1 MSIQELVLDF
11 VNVKGQELS
20 SKVEENQSIE
30 ADLQQINDMWNSV
43 QEMVSERT
51 KDLRRMVA
59 ELSDFEEDLGRLGDI
74 LNYTEVCLHESE
86 NTKVPGYNGL
96 QNQLAKLKASLRV
109 QCMVHKLESSSE
121 LHCFDIFFVFL
132 SLCRFQAVA
141 NSFEGHMAQ
150 LSDVH
155 ERGSRLRERCNNE
168 GRVTIDGKLETL
180 QRRWSDVK
188 EKISSKVLVVESEI
202 GEWSDFT
209 KELDQR
215 LTELRNADIS
225 LGAAIISTAEL
236 KVLEEQLAK
245 VKVCFGGDVRS
256 KFELRRGCCNSS
268 TTTLF
273 LASSS

>member
-43 QEMVSERT
+43 QELVTERT

-109 QCMVHKLESSSE
+109 QCTVHKLKVR
-121 LHCFDIFFVFL
+121 LHFSVFLCLIVLIFF
-132 SLCRFQAVA
+132 C
-141 NSFEGHMAQ
+141 
-150 LSDVH
+150 
-155 ERGSRLRERCNNE
+155 
-168 GRVTIDGKLETL
+168 
-180 QRRWSDVK
+180 
-188 EKISSKVLVVESEI
+188 
-202 GEWSDFT
+202 
-209 KELDQR
+209 
-215 LTELRNADIS
+215 
-225 LGAAIISTAEL
+225 
-236 KVLEEQLAK
+236 
-245 VKVCFGGDVRS
+245 
-256 KFELRRGCCNSS
+256 
-268 TTTLF
+268 F
-273 LASSS
+273 LACLSFLGRCKQL

>member
-43 QEMVSERT
+43 QELVTERT

-109 QCMVHKLESSSE
+109 QCTAHKLKSSSA
-121 LHCFDIFFVFL
+121 LQCFPLFHCFDIFLLSCLSVVFRPLQTALKATWLSYRMYTNEARDFV
-132 SLCRFQAVA
+132 SVA
-141 NSFEGHMAQ
+141 TA
-150 LSDVH
+150 
-155 ERGSRLRERCNNE
+155 
-168 GRVTIDGKLETL
+168 
-180 QRRWSDVK
+180 K
-188 EKISSKVLVVESEI
+188 EE
-202 GEWSDFT
+202 
-209 KELDQR
+209 
-215 LTELRNADIS
+215 
-225 LGAAIISTAEL
+225 
-236 KVLEEQLAK
+236 
-245 VKVCFGGDVRS
+245 
-256 KFELRRGCCNSS
+256 
-268 TTTLF
+268 
-273 LASSS
+273 